1 MTSRHR
7 GVPRRSR
14 QPTLI
19 ALTARAAEQRSPD
32 CTSSTVT
39 LPGVTGASR
48 GLRPEQDAYGQIL
61 LAHLEGR
68 SAHEIMERDDGLIY
82 CGDPSDY
89 FAPFRRWP
97 AVERRAMRF
106 VRGRVLDVGCGAGRV
121 ALHLQERGHEVI
133 AIDESP
139 LAVTVARRRGVKRT
153 RVLPIADADPTLGV
167 FDTVVLLRNNFGLA
181 GPEERSPTLLR
192 EIHAITA
199 ASGRLVT
206 DSVDP
211 GRLEDPA
218 LRTGGN
224 GVRYRV
230 RWRTY
235 AGPWFRYLML
245 ERSELERLAS
255 GTGWHVA
262 RFLDDGSPRYVAI
275 LEKDRQRTRRAPRS
289 AES

>member
-1 MTSRHR
+1 MRA
-7 GVPRRSR
+7 RRA
-14 QPTLI
+14 TLPG
-19 ALTARAAEQRSPD
+19 LHSF
-32 CTSSTVT
+32 TVT

-48 GLRPEQDAYGQIL
+48 GLRPQQDAYGQIL

-68 SAHEIMERDDGLIY
+68 SAHEIMERDDGFIY
-82 CGDPSDY
+82 CGDPSEY

-121 ALHLQERGHEVI
+121 ALHLQARGHEVI
-133 AIDESP
+133 AIDQSP

-153 RVLPIADADPTLGV
+153 RVLPIADADTALGV

-181 GPEERSPTLLR
+181 GPEERAPKLLR
-192 EIHAITA
+192 DLHAITA
-199 ASGRLVT
+199 GSGRIVT

-235 AGPWFRYLML
+235 ASPWFRYLML
-245 ERSELERLAS
+245 QRSELERLVS

-275 LEKDRQRTRRAPRS
+275 LEKDRQLTRRAPRS
-289 AES
+289 EKA